1 MFGPNKP
8 IVFDPYGKRRS
19 RARVPRWLL
28 LLLSGTLLGAAAVVF
43 VQERHLP
50 QRLSAEESVQLRS
63 AYAQAES
70 ERVRLA
76 AQLDSQARRFEIALA
91 ETKGL
96 GEQLAAT
103 RAASNSLRANLASVV
118 AALPPDPRGGSVA
131 VRAARLEFKG
141 QGLAYDVLV
150 SRERNEGKPL
160 AGAMQLVVAGQSAR
174 GAAAVVDL
182 EPIAFT
188 VGSFESLRG
197 NAALPEGFKP
207 RQATVKLLDRADGKL
222 LGMRVIN
229 VK

>member
-103 RAASNSLRANLASVV
+103 RAASNSLRVCCTPLANSSVSITAATAPTK
-118 AALPPDPRGGSVA
+118 AALVRPR
-131 VRAARLEFKG
+131 RAR
-141 QGLAYDVLV
+141 
-150 SRERNEGKPL
+150 P
-160 AGAMQLVVAGQSAR
+160 
-174 GAAAVVDL
+174 AAASMSAST
-182 EPIAFT
+182 P
-188 VGSFESLRG
+188 
-197 NAALPEGFKP
+197 
-207 RQATVKLLDRADGKL
+207 
-222 LGMRVIN
+222 
-229 VK
+229 